1 VAFPFIQASH
11 YKPVGGRT
19 VDLVVIHT
27 MEAPEKGTT
36 AESVARYFQTTDR
49 DVSSHYCIDNDSIV
63 QCVREEDVAWCAPG
77 ANHNGIHLEHAGHAK
92 QTATEWQDAYT
103 QAMLERSA
111 RLTADLCT
119 RYRIPVTW
127 LHPTDLLAGKRG
139 ITSHNNVSKAFKRS
153 THWDPGKGFP
163 IEPYLSLVRGFM
175 ATGTGAESTAD
186 APAAVE
192 GEEAATRVA
201 AGVATAAPEPLQQPP
216 PTLQAGSEGW
226 QVTRL
231 QRLLDARACLPEGA
245 EIDGDF
251 GPVTEEAVK
260 RFQRLAGLDADGI
273 VGPLTWHALLASTAR
288 ARRRRAKGLVSL

>member
-49 DVSSHYCIDNDSIV
+49 DVSSHYCIDDDSIV

-77 ANHNGIHLEHAGHAK
+77 ANHNGIHLEHAGYAR
-92 QTATEWQDAYT
+92 QTTTEWRDAYT
-103 QAMLERSA
+103 WAMLERSA
-111 RLTADLCT
+111 ELTADLCT

-127 LHPTDLLAGKRG
+127 LHPADLLAGKRG
-139 ITSHNNVSKAFKRS
+139 ITSHSNVSKAFKRS

-175 ATGTGAESTAD
+175 ATGT
-186 APAAVE
+186 AAAQSAGVE
-192 GEEAATRVA
+192 EEAAP
-201 AGVATAAPEPLQQPP
+201 ATPRSGATAPEPLQQPP
-216 PTLQAGSEGW
+216 PMLQLGAEGW

-231 QRLLDARACLPEGA
+231 QRLLDARACLPEDA

-251 GPVTEEAVK
+251 GPVTEAAVK
-260 RFQRLAGLDADGI
+260 KFQKLAGLDPDGI
-273 VGPLTWHALLASTAR
+273 AGPLTWHALLASTAR
-288 ARRRRAKGLVSL
+288 GRRRRAGRLVSL

>member
-1 VAFPFIQASH
+1 MQASH
-11 YKPVGGRT
+11 YKRVGGRT

-49 DVSSHYCIDNDSIV
+49 DVSSHYCIDNDTIV

-77 ANHNGIHLEHAGHAK
+77 ANHNGIHLEHAGYAK
-92 QTATEWQDAYT
+92 QSASDWEDEYS
-103 QAMLERSA
+103 QAMLDRSA
-111 RLTADLCT
+111 RLTADVCK

-163 IEPYLSLVRGFM
+163 IEPYLSLVRKYM
-175 ATGTGAESTAD
+175 AGG
-186 APAAVE
+186 
-192 GEEAATRVA
+192 
-201 AGVATAAPEPLQQPP
+201 APEETTTTTEPDTEPELLQEPP
-216 PTLQAGSEGW
+216 PTLRRGSEGW
-226 QVTRL
+226 QVKRL
-231 QRLLDARACLPEGA
+231 QRLLDSRRCLPEDA

-251 GPVTEEAVK
+251 GPITEKAVK
-260 RFQRLAGLDADGI
+260 RFQKLAGLEADGI
-273 VGPLTWHALLASTAR
+273 VGPLTWHALLASTA
-288 ARRRRAKGLVSL
+288 KGRKRGSGSRVAMAM

>member
-1 VAFPFIQASH
+1 MAFPFIQASH
-11 YKPVGGRT
+11 YKRVGGRT

-49 DVSSHYCIDNDSIV
+49 DVSSHYCIDDDTIV

-77 ANHNGIHLEHAGHAK
+77 ANHNGIHLEHAGYAK
-92 QTATEWQDAYT
+92 QSGADWKDAYST
-103 QAMLERSA
+103 AMLERSA
-111 RLTADLCT
+111 RLTGDLCA

-163 IEPYLSLVRGFM
+163 IEPYLSLVRTFM
-175 ATGTGAESTAD
+175 AVGGEPAE
-186 APAAVE
+186 
-192 GEEAATRVA
+192 VA
-201 AGVATAAPEPLQQPP
+201 AETAAAEPLQEPP
-216 PTLQAGSEGW
+216 PTLRRGSTGW

-231 QRLLDARACLPEGA
+231 QRLLEARACMPA
-245 EIDGDF
+245 DATVDGDF
-251 GPVTEEAVK
+251 DPLTEQAVK
-260 RFQRLAGLDADGI
+260 RFQKLAGLEADGI
-273 VGPLTWHALLASTAR
+273 VGPLTWHALLASTAK
-288 ARRRRAKGLVSL
+288 ARRRGSGSRSHVPV